1 MPEPEASTS
10 GESALWVDPA
20 EIPAAADI
28 GKLGQALAAGPRG
41 ELDELMAN
49 VAAYAGLRQ
58 GELFALT
65 AGQIA
70 TGARVIT
77 VDRKLVEV
85 AGHLYVEAPKCRKFR
100 ATIYPVRTPDGYPL
114 AGKLAARIEAGPRRA
129 AGRHQPARADLPQPE
144 VPALAVLQL
153 RPPRPGPRLPG
164 RRVARRARRRR
175 LDLAQPA
182 ARVLHHRPV
191 HLETRR
197 HRRVPHG
204 RPRQLPHHPRHVR
217 RHHRRRPRPRPP
229 SHPITRYRAGHVAH
243 PATKER
249 HSHVP
254 RKGKGKMSHPD
265 PRHPAEANGAYP
277 YELPVH
283 DSAITGTGTGMPG
296 TDTRQYE
303 EWHHADPPPRG
314 AGGWDAMQ
322 EFGPPPDWAD
332 EGVFIAGD
340 DDRQPEWD
348 TGPASPTPPYGTPRH
363 HPARRLPARL
373 IATTA
378 VVLLCITAITFVMFP
393 RNHTIRIS
401 PADNPA
407 ATASQPTP
415 GVQGGSTPSAAAE
428 PAALTKAAAER
439 ILASYW
445 QVNNTANESRSD
457 TLLKTVE
464 AGSSY
469 SMDAGTYQM
478 DRVTDPANRQYTA
491 FTAEN
496 ATYYIPR
503 QPAGVYPRWFVVR
516 VTYANLAAPQHATG
530 AGYVLFTQ
538 AAKNAPWKN
547 VLEPYMLPGTGPG
560 PFIETDAHGYAI
572 AASASD
578 EAGLSVTSAQVQ
590 EATAESLDGS
600 STTVKNPGN
609 LADLRDEAY
618 FCGKLPAGSTDTDKH
633 SASGRVFALKTV
645 GGGVLAFYALTAQLT
660 LAPPPGQTFQVS
672 IPGFYSSSQT
682 LTSATIGYAEQFATY
697 IPPDQAS
704 PQILA
709 DASGITGQG

>member
-1 MPEPEASTS
+1 
-10 GESALWVDPA
+10 
-20 EIPAAADI
+20 
-28 GKLGQALAAGPRG
+28 
-41 ELDELMAN
+41 
-49 VAAYAGLRQ
+49 
-58 GELFALT
+58 
-65 AGQIA
+65 
-70 TGARVIT
+70 
-77 VDRKLVEV
+77 
-85 AGHLYVEAPKCRKFR
+85 
-100 ATIYPVRTPDGYPL
+100 
-114 AGKLAARIEAGPRRA
+114 
-129 AGRHQPARADLPQPE
+129 
-144 VPALAVLQL
+144 
-153 RPPRPGPRLPG
+153 
-164 RRVARRARRRR
+164 
-175 LDLAQPA
+175 
-182 ARVLHHRPV
+182 
-191 HLETRR
+191 
-197 HRRVPHG
+197 
-204 RPRQLPHHPRHVR
+204 
-217 RHHRRRPRPRPP
+217 
-229 SHPITRYRAGHVAH
+229 
-243 PATKER
+243 
-249 HSHVP
+249 
-254 RKGKGKMSHPD
+254 MSHPD
-265 PRHPAEANGAYP
+265 PRHLAEANGAYP

-296 TDTRQYE
+296 ADTRQYD
-303 EWHHADPPPRG
+303 EWHHVETPARG
-314 AGGWDAMQ
+314 AGGSDATG
-322 EFGPPPDWAD
+322 EFGPPPDWTD

-340 DDRQPEWD
+340 DDSQPGWD
-348 TGPASPTPPYGTPRH
+348 TGPESPTPPYGTPRR
-363 HPARRLPARL
+363 HPARRPPARL

-378 VVLLCITAITFVMFP
+378 LVILCITAITFVLFP
-393 RNHTIRIS
+393 RNHTIRIA

-415 GVQGGSTPSAAAE
+415 GVRSGGTTPAAAE
-428 PAALTKAAAER
+428 PAALTKADAER

-457 TLLKTVE
+457 ALLKTVE

-478 DRVTDPANRQYTA
+478 DRVTDPDNRQYTA

-503 QPAGVYPRWFVVR
+503 QPAGTYPRWFAVR
-516 VTYANLAAPQHATG
+516 VTYANLDAPQHATG

-538 AAKNAPWKN
+538 AAMNSPWKN
-547 VLEPYMLPGTGPG
+547 DLEPYMLPGTGPG
-560 PFIETDAHGYAI
+560 PFIETDSQGYAI

-578 EAGLSVTSAQVQ
+578 EAGLSVTSAQIQ
-590 EATAESLDGS
+590 EVTAESLVS
-600 STTVKNPGN
+600 SSATVKDPGN

-618 FCGKLPAGSTDTDKH
+618 FGGKLPAGSADTDKR

-709 DASGITGQG
+709 DASGITGRE

>member
-1 MPEPEASTS
+1 
-10 GESALWVDPA
+10 
-20 EIPAAADI
+20 
-28 GKLGQALAAGPRG
+28 
-41 ELDELMAN
+41 
-49 VAAYAGLRQ
+49 
-58 GELFALT
+58 
-65 AGQIA
+65 
-70 TGARVIT
+70 
-77 VDRKLVEV
+77 
-85 AGHLYVEAPKCRKFR
+85 
-100 ATIYPVRTPDGYPL
+100 
-114 AGKLAARIEAGPRRA
+114 
-129 AGRHQPARADLPQPE
+129 
-144 VPALAVLQL
+144 
-153 RPPRPGPRLPG
+153 
-164 RRVARRARRRR
+164 
-175 LDLAQPA
+175 
-182 ARVLHHRPV
+182 
-191 HLETRR
+191 
-197 HRRVPHG
+197 
-204 RPRQLPHHPRHVR
+204 
-217 RHHRRRPRPRPP
+217 
-229 SHPITRYRAGHVAH
+229 
-243 PATKER
+243 
-249 HSHVP
+249 
-254 RKGKGKMSHPD
+254 MSHPD
-265 PRHPAEANGAYP
+265 PRHPAEANGAYR
-277 YELPVH
+277 YELPVRN
-283 DSAITGTGTGMPG
+283 SAITSTGTGIPG

-322 EFGPPPDWAD
+322 EFDPPPDWTD

-340 DDRQPEWD
+340 DDGKHGWK
-348 TGPASPTPPYGTPRH
+348 TGLASPTPPYGTPLH

-378 VVLLCITAITFVMFP
+378 LVLLCITAITFVMFP

-407 ATASQPTP
+407 ATASQQAPEVRSGGTTP
-415 GVQGGSTPSAAAE
+415 ATPE

-445 QVNNTANESRSD
+445 QVNNTANGSRSD

-469 SMDAGTYQM
+469 SMDVGTYQM

-503 QPAGVYPRWFVVR
+503 QPTGVYPRWFVAR

-538 AAKNAPWKN
+538 AAMNAPWKN

-560 PFIETDAHGYAI
+560 PFIETDSHGYAV
-572 AASASD
+572 AASAPD

-590 EATAESLDGS
+590 EATAESLDSS
-600 STTVKNPGN
+600 STMVKNPGN

-618 FCGKLPAGSTDTDKH
+618 FAGKLPAGSTDTDKH
-633 SASGRVFALKTV
+633 SAWGRVFALKTV
-645 GGGVLAFYALTAQLT
+645 GGGVLVFYVLTTQLT
-660 LAPPPGQTFQVS
+660 LAPPPGQTFEVG

-682 LTSATIGYAEQFATY
+682 LTSATLEYAEQFAAY

-709 DASGITGQG
+709 DASGITGRE

>member
-1 MPEPEASTS
+1 
-10 GESALWVDPA
+10 
-20 EIPAAADI
+20 
-28 GKLGQALAAGPRG
+28 
-41 ELDELMAN
+41 
-49 VAAYAGLRQ
+49 
-58 GELFALT
+58 
-65 AGQIA
+65 
-70 TGARVIT
+70 
-77 VDRKLVEV
+77 
-85 AGHLYVEAPKCRKFR
+85 
-100 ATIYPVRTPDGYPL
+100 
-114 AGKLAARIEAGPRRA
+114 
-129 AGRHQPARADLPQPE
+129 
-144 VPALAVLQL
+144 
-153 RPPRPGPRLPG
+153 
-164 RRVARRARRRR
+164 
-175 LDLAQPA
+175 
-182 ARVLHHRPV
+182 
-191 HLETRR
+191 
-197 HRRVPHG
+197 
-204 RPRQLPHHPRHVR
+204 
-217 RHHRRRPRPRPP
+217 
-229 SHPITRYRAGHVAH
+229 
-243 PATKER
+243 
-249 HSHVP
+249 
-254 RKGKGKMSHPD
+254 MSHPD

-296 TDTRQYE
+296 ADTRQYE

-314 AGGWDAMQ
+314 AGGWDAMR
-322 EFGPPPDWAD
+322 EFGLPPDWTD

-340 DDRQPEWD
+340 GDRSPEWD
-348 TGPASPTPPYGTPRH
+348 TGSASPAPPYRTPRY

-378 VVLLCITAITFVMFP
+378 VVLLCITAITFVMFS
-393 RNHTIRIS
+393 RNHTMRVS
-401 PADNPA
+401 PAGNPA

-415 GVQGGSTPSAAAE
+415 GVQGGSRPSAAPEA
-428 PAALTKAAAER
+428 AALTKADAER

-445 QVNNTANESRSD
+445 QVNNTANQSRSD

-503 QPAGVYPRWFVVR
+503 QPAGVYPRWFVAR

-530 AGYVLFTQ
+530 AGYVLFAE
-538 AAKNAPWKN
+538 AAENAPWEN
-547 VLEPYMLPGTGPG
+547 FLEPDMLPGTGPG
-560 PFIETDAHGYAI
+560 PFIETDSRGYAI

-609 LADLRDEAY
+609 LADLRDETY
-618 FCGKLPAGSTDTDKH
+618 FAGKLPAGSTDTDKH
-633 SASGRVFALKTV
+633 STSGRIFALKTA

-682 LTSATIGYAEQFATY
+682 LTSATVEYAEQFATY
-697 IPPDQAS
+697 IPPGQAA

-709 DASGITGQG
+709 DASGITGRE

>member
-1 MPEPEASTS
+1 
-10 GESALWVDPA
+10 
-20 EIPAAADI
+20 
-28 GKLGQALAAGPRG
+28 
-41 ELDELMAN
+41 
-49 VAAYAGLRQ
+49 
-58 GELFALT
+58 
-65 AGQIA
+65 
-70 TGARVIT
+70 
-77 VDRKLVEV
+77 
-85 AGHLYVEAPKCRKFR
+85 
-100 ATIYPVRTPDGYPL
+100 
-114 AGKLAARIEAGPRRA
+114 
-129 AGRHQPARADLPQPE
+129 
-144 VPALAVLQL
+144 
-153 RPPRPGPRLPG
+153 
-164 RRVARRARRRR
+164 
-175 LDLAQPA
+175 
-182 ARVLHHRPV
+182 
-191 HLETRR
+191 
-197 HRRVPHG
+197 
-204 RPRQLPHHPRHVR
+204 
-217 RHHRRRPRPRPP
+217 
-229 SHPITRYRAGHVAH
+229 
-243 PATKER
+243 
-249 HSHVP
+249 
-254 RKGKGKMSHPD
+254 
-265 PRHPAEANGAYP
+265 
-277 YELPVH
+277 
-283 DSAITGTGTGMPG
+283 MPG
-296 TDTRQYE
+296 SDTRQYE
-303 EWHHADPPPRG
+303 EWHRADPPRRG

-322 EFGPPPDWAD
+322 EFGPPPDWTD

-340 DDRQPEWD
+340 GDCQPEWD
-348 TGPASPTPPYGTPRH
+348 TGPASPTPLYGTPRH

-373 IATTA
+373 AATTA
-378 VVLLCITAITFVMFP
+378 VVLLCITAITFVVFP

-415 GVQGGSTPSAAAE
+415 GVPGGSTPSAAPAA
-428 PAALTKAAAER
+428 AALTKAAER

-469 SMDAGTYQM
+469 SMDAATYQM

-516 VTYANLAAPQHATG
+516 VTYAYLDALKRATG
-530 AGYVLFTQ
+530 AGFVLFTQ

-547 VLEPYMLPGTGPG
+547 VLEPYMLPAAGPG
-560 PFIETDAHGYAI
+560 PFIETDSHGYAV

-578 EAGLSVTSAQVQ
+578 QAGLSVTSAQVQ

-618 FCGKLPAGSTDTDKH
+618 FSGKLPPGSTDTDKH
-633 SASGRVFALKTV
+633 SASGRIFALKTV
-645 GGGVLAFYALTAQLT
+645 GGGVLVFYALAAQLT
-660 LAPPPGQTFQVS
+660 LAPLPGQTFEVG

-682 LTSATIGYAEQFATY
+682 LTSATVDYAEQFATY